1 MCSLSSR
8 LGLSIHL
15 GPHEEELLE
24 AVHWELL
31 VNSSVMQNVGKA
43 ANRPAKIRN

>member
-8 LGLSIHL
+8 LVLSIHL

-31 VNSSVMQNVGKA
+31 VNSSPMPNVGKTA
-43 ANRPAKIRN
+43 SRPAKIRD